1 MRRYDILFGILL
13 ILSIINLALTAP
25 VLVQEKCHACVDAM
39 HTPKDKIAA
48 LERRGNDDLDRL
60 AKMAV
65 DYIKNYLKKVQ
76 KPNVSPNPASATA
89 PGTSQGK
96 WWHDGPDGPTYTPM
110 SLEYGSDHV
119 STGVDA
125 PKPNPSDNPYFRWNY
140 LMNKKLKKLPPLPV
154 TPVSLIK
161 FGQFQENQVEHVQH
175 LNPGLSTDPNFDWNY
190 RMGSNNL
197 PLPKRP
203 KQGTSKELDD
213 EVA

>member
-1 MRRYDILFGILL
+1 MTADYTLTIQLAASSNPQTKMRRYDILFGILL

-89 PGTSQGK
+89 PEIGRA
-96 WWHDGPDGPTYTPM
+96 
-110 SLEYGSDHV
+110 HV
-119 STGVDA
+119 
-125 PKPNPSDNPYFRWNY
+125 
-140 LMNKKLKKLPPLPV
+140 
-154 TPVSLIK
+154 
-161 FGQFQENQVEHVQH
+161 
-175 LNPGLSTDPNFDWNY
+175 
-190 RMGSNNL
+190 
-197 PLPKRP
+197 
-203 KQGTSKELDD
+203 
-213 EVA
+213 